1 MADDTDNGYS
11 FEIVEWWDQF
21 DIYHEGAPTE
31 WALEHEAKEITGHIT
46 WEDGSEKY
54 YDMYS
59 DDGWL
64 YEELDAQVDDAA
76 DYYE

>member
-1 MADDTDNGYS
+1 MADGYS
-11 FEIVEWWDQF
+11 FEIAEWWDHSGE
-21 DIYHEGAPTE
+21 YHQGAPSE
-31 WALEHEAKEITGHIT
+31 WQLEHDATEITGHIT
-46 WEDGSEKY
+46 WETGEEKY
-54 YDMYS
+54 FDMYS